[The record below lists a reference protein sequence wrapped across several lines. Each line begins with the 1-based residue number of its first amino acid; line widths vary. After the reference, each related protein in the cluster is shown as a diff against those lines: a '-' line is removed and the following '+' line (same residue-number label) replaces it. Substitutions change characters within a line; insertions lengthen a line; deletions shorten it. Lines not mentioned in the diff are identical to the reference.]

1 LLQSV
6 RTWPCQSNFAVSLS
20 RFLGRFTV
28 YCLALPLVE
37 NFAVVVTVAASVEAS
52 GEHLFSVRC
61 SFAGVIRCGSE
72 N

>member
-1 LLQSV
+1 
-6 RTWPCQSNFAVSLS
+6 LS